1 MRNLK
6 IPSLLSLIVLFSMS
20 AYSSYGQNTIP
31 GAEAAGK
38 WDITIQTPNGSQPA
52 WLEIEKSGIS
62 ALVGR
67 FVGPGGSARP
77 ISEIVYQPSDKTYHF
92 TIPPQWSSRE
102 TDPEFQFTYND
113 NKLDGWTTGAGGEKL
128 QWTGVR
134 APGLVREHAPVWGE
148 PIDLID
154 KNLSA
159 WILAD
164 NNEFV
169 VENDVMINKE
179 SGGNI
184 VTKQTFDDFKLHL
197 EFKYPEGSNSGVYLR
212 GRYEVQIADNYNE
225 EPESHFIGGVYGF
238 IDPVVNAAHKANQ
251 WQTYDI
257 TLIGRRV
264 TVVLNGQT
272 VIKDRPIPGI
282 TGGALDSNEAEPGPI
297 MLQGDHGAV
306 SFRNMSIIP
315 SVK

>member
-1 MRNLK
+1 MRNLT
-6 IPSLLSLIVLFSMS
+6 IPPLFSLFVLFFMS
-20 AYSSYGQNTIP
+20 VYSSFGQNTIP
-31 GAEAAGK
+31 GAEAVGK
-38 WDITIQTPNGSQPA
+38 WDITIQTPNGTQPA

-77 ISEIVYQPSDKTYHF
+77 ISEIVYQPSDGTYYF

-102 TDPEFQFTYND
+102 TDPEFQFTYNG
-113 NKLDGWTTGAGGEKL
+113 NALTGWTTGAEGEKME
-128 QWTGVR
+128 WTGVR
-134 APGLVREHAPVWGE
+134 APDLVRENAPVWGE

-154 KNLSA
+154 ENLSA
-159 WILAD
+159 WVLAD

-169 VENDVMINKE
+169 VEDDVMINKA

-184 VTKQTFDDFKLHL
+184 VTKQKFDDFKLHL
-197 EFKYPEGSNSGVYLR
+197 EFKYPGGSNSGVYLR
-212 GRYEVQIADNYNE
+212 GRYEVQIADNYEE

-282 TGGALDSNEAEPGPI
+282 TGGAIDSNEGEPGPI
-297 MLQGDHGAV
+297 MLQGDHGAI
-306 SFRNMSIIP
+306 SYRNMSIIP
-315 SVK
+315 AVN